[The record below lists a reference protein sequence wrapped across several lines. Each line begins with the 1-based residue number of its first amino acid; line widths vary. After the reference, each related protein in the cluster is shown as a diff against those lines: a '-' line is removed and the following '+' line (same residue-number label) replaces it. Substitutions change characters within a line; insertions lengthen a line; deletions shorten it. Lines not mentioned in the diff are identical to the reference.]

1 MHPLKPYAKA
11 FVNQFQMIAKD
22 LINDSFPP
30 LKLSDSGLKAL
41 NWMEEFRLEH
51 LPIVDGLT
59 YIGLASEEDILKL
72 SSLDQ
77 PLANHKLPL
86 IKPFVRFNQ
95 PVFEVVKLIS
105 QDKLTIV
112 PVLDSAGNYIGLIT
126 LADILKHYSESGI
139 FDDAAGVIV
148 LEVGAKNYSMSEIAR
163 LIENEDAR
171 ILSLYI
177 TPNAE
182 NETIDLTIKINQPEL
197 SRILSSFSRHDY
209 IVKEH
214 YHQSEFMDDLKSRYD
229 SLMNYLGI

>member
-1 MHPLKPYAKA
+1 
-11 FVNQFQMIAKD
+11 MIAKE

-51 LPIVDGLT
+51 LPIVDGLN

-77 PLANHKLPL
+77 PLANHNLPL
-86 IKPFVRFNQ
+86 IRPFVKFNQ

-112 PVLDSAGNYIGLIT
+112 PVLDAAGNYIGLIT
-126 LADILKHYSESGI
+126 LSDVLKHYSDSGI

-148 LEVGAKNYSMSEIAR
+148 LEVGAKDYSMSEIAR
-163 LIENEDAR
+163 LIETEDAR

-197 SRILSSFSRHDY
+197 SRILSAFTRHGY

>member
-1 MHPLKPYAKA
+1 
-11 FVNQFQMIAKD
+11 MIARE

-30 LKLSDSGLKAL
+30 LKLSDTGLKAL

-51 LPIVDGLT
+51 LPIVDGLV

-77 PLANHKLPL
+77 PLANHNLPL
-86 IKPFVRFNQ
+86 IKPYVRFNQ
-95 PVFEVVKLIS
+95 PEFEVVKLIS

-112 PVLDSAGNYIGLIT
+112 PVLDANGNYIGLIT

-148 LEVGAKNYSMSEIAR
+148 LEVGAKSYSMSEIAR
-163 LIENEDAR
+163 YIEDEDAR
-171 ILSLYI
+171 ILSFYI

-197 SRILSSFSRHDY
+197 SRILASFTRHGY

-214 YHQSEFMDDLKSRYD
+214 YHQSEFIDDLKSRYD

>member
-1 MHPLKPYAKA
+1 
-11 FVNQFQMIAKD
+11 MIAKE

-51 LPIVDGLT
+51 LPIVDGVN

-77 PLANHKLPL
+77 PLANHNLPL

-112 PVLDSAGNYIGLIT
+112 PVIDANGNYIGLIT
-126 LADILKHYSESGI
+126 LADILKHYSDSGL

-148 LEVGAKNYSMSEIAR
+148 LEVGAKNYSISEIAR
-163 LIENEDAR
+163 YIENEDAR

-197 SRILSSFSRHDY
+197 SRILSSFSRHGY

>member
-1 MHPLKPYAKA
+1 
-11 FVNQFQMIAKD
+11 MIAKE

-51 LPIVDGLT
+51 LPIVDGLN

-72 SSLDQ
+72 SALDQ
-77 PLANHKLPL
+77 PLAIHNLPL
-86 IKPFVRFNQ
+86 IRPFVRFNQ
-95 PVFEVVKLIS
+95 AVFEVVKLIS

-112 PVLDSAGNYIGLIT
+112 PVLDANGSYIGLIT
-126 LADILKHYSESGI
+126 LADILRHYSESGI
-139 FDDAAGVIV
+139 FDDTAGVIV
-148 LEVGAKNYSMSEIAR
+148 LEIGAKSYSMSEIAR
-163 LIENEDAR
+163 LIEDEDAR

-182 NETIDLTIKINQPEL
+182 NETVDLTIKVNQPEL
-197 SRILSSFSRHDY
+197 SRILSSFTRHGY

-214 YHQSEFMDDLKSRYD
+214 YHQSEFIDDLQSRYD
-229 SLMNYLGI
+229 SLMNYLGF

>member
-1 MHPLKPYAKA
+1 
-11 FVNQFQMIAKD
+11 MIAKE

-30 LKLSDSGLKAL
+30 LKVSDTGLKAL

-51 LPIVDGLT
+51 LPIVDGIN

-77 PLANHKLPL
+77 PLANHNLPL

-112 PVLDSAGNYIGLIT
+112 PVLDANGNYIGLIT
-126 LADILKHYSESGI
+126 LPDILKHYSDSGL

-148 LEVGAKNYSMSEIAR
+148 LEVGAKNYSISEIAR
-163 LIENEDAR
+163 YIENEDAR
-171 ILSLYI
+171 ILSLYL

-197 SRILSSFSRHDY
+197 SRILSSFSRHGY

-214 YHQSEFMDDLKSRYD
+214 YHQSEFMDDMKSRYD